1 VETCSGSGE
10 PRPGGAPTCG
20 DERTETF
27 REIGEIDGKDNM
39 AALQRDMWKWMEK
52 DNMAAF
58 QRDTWKWLEKEN
70 MDAERARIPKIDAKR
85 RKWTHRDGI
94 CKQLFK
100 RECWHRYGI
109 SFNRNKDG
117 TWTHKEIIHTNVL
130 RIECA
135 HAYVCVSVHPS
146 GCKPVGVCL

>member
-1 VETCSGSGE
+1 METCSGSGE

-70 MDAERARIPKIDAKR
+70 SIASNDVERFLNIRELSCSFTPSLSVTR
-85 RKWTHRDGI
+85 QVFET
-94 CKQLFK
+94 CFK
-100 RECWHRYGI
+100 H
-109 SFNRNKDG
+109 
-117 TWTHKEIIHTNVL
+117 
-130 RIECA
+130 
-135 HAYVCVSVHPS
+135 SVY
-146 GCKPVGVCL
+146 